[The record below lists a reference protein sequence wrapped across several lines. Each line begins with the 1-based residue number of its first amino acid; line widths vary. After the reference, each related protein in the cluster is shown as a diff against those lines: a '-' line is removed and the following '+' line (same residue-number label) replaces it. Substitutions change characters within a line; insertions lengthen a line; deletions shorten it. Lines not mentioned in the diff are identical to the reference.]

1 MLAPADLSDLAELG
15 QTNIVSRSTVSQVRA
30 RIAQLRAETAHK
42 VTAANFDFQQR
53 LNEVRDSEA
62 AEKQRRK
69 EEKKR
74 KREEKREE
82 EALGRIGVVKRA
94 KATDDEPGSG
104 QTRAGEERDVDVN
117 QVQREH
123 DDMAAMMG
131 FGGFGG
137 KKRK

>member
-1 MLAPADLSDLAELG
+1 M
-15 QTNIVSRSTVSQVRA
+15 
-30 RIAQLRAETAHK
+30 AQLRAETAHK

-104 QTRAGEERDVDVN
+104 QRRAGEEPDVDVD

-137 KKRK
+137 KKRR